1 MDIKILASGSS
12 GNAYLIGDGHT
23 LLLLDAG
30 IPFKRI
36 QIGCGFR
43 TSSIDACL
51 VTHRHGDH
59 AAAIP
64 KLLQRGITVY
74 SNADVAGLY
83 PSVQSVEAR
92 REFRIGTFRILPFE
106 AEHDVPCYGYQV
118 TSEETG
124 EKLVYI
130 TDSAYVRYTFT
141 GLTHIMVEANYAQEI
156 MIENVRDERVP
167 LSLAERVAGTHMSIE
182 TLLDLLRANDM
193 TKVRQIYLLHLSDN
207 NSDAERF
214 KKLVQQETG
223 AEVYIA

>member
-1 MDIKILASGSS
+1 MDIKVIASGSS
-12 GNAYLIGDGHT
+12 GNAYLIGDGKT
-23 LLLLDAG
+23 RLLFDAG

-36 QIGCGFR
+36 QIGCGFK

-83 PSVQSVEAR
+83 EGVQELT
-92 REFRIGTFRILPFE
+92 ECKEHTIGTLRILPFA

-118 TSEETG
+118 TSTLTG

-130 TDSAYVRYTFT
+130 TDSAYVKYTFA
-141 GLTHIMVEANYAQEI
+141 GLTHLMVEANYAQEI
-156 MIENVRDERVP
+156 IIDNAKNERIP
-167 LSLAERVAGTHMSIE
+167 LHLAERVIKTHMSIE
-182 TLLDLLRANDM
+182 TLLGLLKANDM
-193 TKVRQIYLLHLSDN
+193 TNVRQIYLLHLSDG
-207 NSDAERF
+207 NSDAEAF
-214 KKLVQQETG
+214 KRRVQQETG

>member
-1 MDIKILASGSS
+1 MDIKIIASGSS
-12 GNAYLIGDGHT
+12 GNAYLIGDGKT
-23 LLLLDAG
+23 RLLLDAG

-43 TSSIDACL
+43 TSSIDGCL

-64 KLLQRGITVY
+64 KLLRRGIAVY

-83 PSVQSVEAR
+83 PGVQSVDAL
-92 REFRIGTFRILPFE
+92 REFRIGTFRVLPFE
-106 AEHDVPCYGYQV
+106 AEHDVPCFGYQI

-130 TDSAYVRYTFT
+130 TDSAYVRYIFT
-141 GLTHIMVEANYAQEI
+141 GLTHIMIEANYAQEI
-156 MIENVRDERVP
+156 IIDNVRDERVP
-167 LSLAERVAGTHMSIE
+167 LSLAARVMETHMSIE
-182 TLLDLLRANDM
+182 TLLDLLRSNDM

-207 NSDAERF
+207 NSDAEAF

>member
-1 MDIKILASGSS
+1 MDIKIIASGSS
-12 GNAYLIGDGHT
+12 GNAYLIGDGRT
-23 LLLLDAG
+23 RLLLDAG
-30 IPFKRI
+30 IPFRRI

-51 VTHRHGDH
+51 ITHRHGDH

-64 KLLQRGITVY
+64 KLIARGITVY

-83 PSVQSVEAR
+83 EGVQELPAL
-92 REFRIGTFRILPFE
+92 REHAIGTLRILPFA

-118 TSEETG
+118 TSTATG

-130 TDSAYVRYTFT
+130 TDSAYVRYTFK
-141 GLTHIMVEANYAQEI
+141 GLTHIMIEANYDEDI
-156 MIENVRDERVP
+156 MLGNVRDEKIP
-167 LSLAERVAGTHMSIE
+167 FSLAERVAGTHMSID
-182 TLLDLLRANDM
+182 TLIDLLRANDM

-207 NSDAERF
+207 NSDAEKF
-214 KKLVQQETG
+214 KKLVQRETG

>member
-1 MDIKILASGSS
+1 MDIKIIASGSS
-12 GNAYLIGDGHT
+12 GNAYLIGDGKT
-23 LLLLDAG
+23 RLLLDAG

-43 TSSIDACL
+43 TSSIDGCL

-64 KLLQRGITVY
+64 KLTERGITVY
-74 SNADVAGLY
+74 SNADVAERYDG
-83 PSVQSVEAR
+83 VQELTAL
-92 REFRIGTFRILPFE
+92 REYTVGTFRILPFE
-106 AEHDVPCYGYQV
+106 AEHDVPCFGYQV
-118 TSEETG
+118 TSTATDER
-124 EKLVYI
+124 LVYI

-141 GLTHIMVEANYAQEI
+141 GLTHIMIEANYDEDI
-156 MIENVRDERVP
+156 MLGNVRDEKIP
-167 LSLAERVAGTHMSIE
+167 FSLAERVAGTHMSID
-182 TLLDLLRANDM
+182 TLIDLLRANDM

-207 NSDAERF
+207 NSDAEVF

>member
-12 GNAYLIGDGHT
+12 GNAYLIGDGRT
-23 LLLLDAG
+23 RLLLDAG

-43 TSSIDACL
+43 ISSIDACL
-51 VTHRHGDH
+51 ITHRHGDH

-64 KLLQRGITVY
+64 KLIERGITVY

-83 PSVQSVEAR
+83 EGVQELPAL
-92 REFRIGTFRILPFE
+92 REHTIGTLRILPFM

-118 TSEETG
+118 TSTATG

-141 GLTHIMVEANYAQEI
+141 GLTHIMIEANYDEDI
-156 MIENVRDERVP
+156 MRDNVTNKRIP
-167 LSLAERVAGTHMSIE
+167 LSLAARIAGTHMSIG

-193 TKVRQIYLLHLSDN
+193 TKVRQIYLLHLSDMS
-207 NSDAERF
+207 SDAEVF
-214 KKLVQQETG
+214 KRLVQQETG

>member
-1 MDIKILASGSS
+1 MDIKIIASGSS
-12 GNAYLIGDGHT
+12 GNACLIGDGRT
-23 LLLLDAG
+23 CLLLDAG
-30 IPFKRI
+30 IPFKHI

-43 TSSIDACL
+43 TSSIDGCL

-74 SNADVAGLY
+74 SNEDVAGLY
-83 PSVQSVEAR
+83 PGVQSVEAR

-118 TSEETG
+118 TSTAMD

-141 GLTHIMVEANYAQEI
+141 GLTHIMIEANYDEDI
-156 MIENVRDERVP
+156 MLGNVRDEKIP
-167 LSLAERVAGTHMSIE
+167 FSLAERVAGTHMSID
-182 TLLDLLRANDM
+182 TLIDLLRANDM

-207 NSDAERF
+207 NSDAECF
-214 KKLVQQETG
+214 KRQVQQETG

>member
-1 MDIKILASGSS
+1 MDIKIIASGSS
-12 GNAYLIGDGHT
+12 GNAYLIGDGKT
-23 LLLLDAG
+23 RLLLDAG
-30 IPFKRI
+30 IPFNRI

-83 PSVQSVEAR
+83 PGVQSVEAR
-92 REFRIGTFRILPFE
+92 KEFRVGTFRILPFE

-141 GLTHIMVEANYAQEI
+141 GLTHLMIEANYDEDI
-156 MIENVRDERVP
+156 MLGNVRNEKIP
-167 LSLAERVAGTHMSIE
+167 FSLAERVAGTHMSID
-182 TLLDLLRANDM
+182 TLIDLLRANDM

-207 NSDAERF
+207 NSDAEAF

>member
-1 MDIKILASGSS
+1 MDIKVIASGSS
-12 GNAYLIGDGHT
+12 GNAYLIGDGKT
-23 LLLLDAG
+23 RLLFDAG

-36 QIGCGFR
+36 QIGCGFK
-43 TSSIDACL
+43 TSSIDVCL

-83 PSVQSVEAR
+83 EGVQELT
-92 REFRIGTFRILPFE
+92 ECKEHTIGTLRILPFA

-124 EKLVYI
+124 ERLVYI

-141 GLTHIMVEANYAQEI
+141 GLTHIMIEANYAEDI
-156 MIENVRDERVP
+156 MRGNVRDGKVP
-167 LSLAERVAGTHMSIE
+167 LPLAERVAGTHMSID
-182 TLLDLLRANDM
+182 TLLSLLRANDM
-193 TKVRQIYLLHLSDN
+193 SKVRQIYLLHLSDN
-207 NSDAERF
+207 NSDAEAF
-214 KKLVQQETG
+214 KKMVQQETG

>member
-1 MDIKILASGSS
+1 MDIQVIASGSS
-12 GNAYLIGDGHT
+12 GNAYLIGDGRT
-23 LLLLDAG
+23 RLLLDAG
-30 IPFKRI
+30 IPFRRI

-43 TSSIDACL
+43 TSSIDGCL

-59 AAAIP
+59 AAIP
-64 KLLQRGITVY
+64 KLIERGIAVY
-74 SNADVAGLY
+74 SNADVAARYKG
-83 PSVQSVEAR
+83 VQELTAR
-92 REFRIGTFRILPFE
+92 KEHPIGTFRILPFA

-141 GLTHIMVEANYAQEI
+141 GLTHIMIEANYDEDI
-156 MIENVRDERVP
+156 MRDNVTNERIP
-167 LSLAERVAGTHMSIE
+167 LSLAARIAGTHMSIG

-193 TKVRQIYLLHLSDN
+193 TKVRQIYLLHLSDMS
-207 NSDAERF
+207 SDAERF

-223 AEVYIA
+223 AEVYVA

>member
-1 MDIKILASGSS
+1 MDIKIIASGSS

-23 LLLLDAG
+23 RLLLDAG

-43 TSSIDACL
+43 TSGIDGCL

-64 KLLQRGITVY
+64 KLLQRGMTVY

-83 PSVQSVEAR
+83 PGVQSVEAR

-106 AEHDVPCYGYQV
+106 AEHDVPCFGYQV
-118 TSEETG
+118 TSTATDER
-124 EKLVYI
+124 LVYI

-141 GLTHIMVEANYAQEI
+141 GLTHIMIEANYDEDI
-156 MIENVRDERVP
+156 MLGNVRDEKIP
-167 LSLAERVAGTHMSIE
+167 FSLAERVAGTHMSID
-182 TLLDLLRANDM
+182 TLIDLLRANDM

-207 NSDAERF
+207 NSDAEAF
-214 KKLVQQETG
+214 KRQVQQETG

>member
-1 MDIKILASGSS
+1 MP
-12 GNAYLIGDGHT
+12 
-23 LLLLDAG
+23 LLLDAG

-43 TSSIDACL
+43 TSSIDGCL

-64 KLLQRGITVY
+64 KLLQRGITIY
-74 SNADVAGLY
+74 SNEDVAGLHDG
-83 PSVQSVEAR
+83 VQELPAL
-92 REFRIGTFRILPFE
+92 REHTVGTLRILPFE

-141 GLTHIMVEANYAQEI
+141 GLTHIMIEANYAQDI
-156 MIENVRDERVP
+156 IIDNVREERVP
-167 LSLAERVAGTHMSIE
+167 LSLAARVMETHMSIE
-182 TLLDLLRANDM
+182 TLLDLLRSNDM
-193 TKVRQIYLLHLSDN
+193 SKVRQIYLLHLSDN
-207 NSDAERF
+207 NSDAEAF
-214 KKLVQQETG
+214 KRRVQQETG

>member
-1 MDIKILASGSS
+1 MDIKVIASGSS

-43 TSSIDACL
+43 TSMIDGCL

-64 KLLQRGITVY
+64 KLIERGIAVY

-83 PSVQSVEAR
+83 EGVQELTALN
-92 REFRIGTFRILPFE
+92 EYTIGTFRVLPFE
-106 AEHDVPCYGYQV
+106 AVHDVPCYGYQV
-118 TSEETG
+118 TSAATN

-141 GLTHIMVEANYAQEI
+141 GLTHIMVEANYDEGI
-156 MIENVRDERVP
+156 MLGNVRDEKIP
-167 LSLAERVAGTHMSIE
+167 FSLAERVAGTHMSID
-182 TLLDLLRANDM
+182 TLIDLLRANDM

-207 NSDAERF
+207 NSDAEVF
-214 KKLVQQETG
+214 KRLVQQETG

>member
-1 MDIKILASGSS
+1 MDIKVIASGSS
-12 GNAYLIGDGHT
+12 GNAYLIGDGRT
-23 LLLLDAG
+23 RLLLDAG
-30 IPFKRI
+30 IPFRRI

-43 TSSIDACL
+43 TSSIDGCL

-59 AAAIP
+59 AAAVP
-64 KLLQRGITVY
+64 KLIQRGITVY
-74 SNADVAGLY
+74 SNDNVAERYKGVQKLTERKEY
-83 PSVQSVEAR
+83 P
-92 REFRIGTFRILPFE
+92 IGTFRILPFM
-106 AEHDVPCYGYQV
+106 AEHDVPCFGYQV

-141 GLTHIMVEANYAQEI
+141 GLTHIMIEANYAEDI
-156 MIENVRDERVP
+156 MIGNVRDGKVP
-167 LSLAERVAGTHMSIE
+167 LSLAARIAGTHMSIG

-207 NSDAERF
+207 NSDAEAF
-214 KKLVQQETG
+214 KKMVQQETG

>member
-1 MDIKILASGSS
+1 MDIKVIASGSS

-23 LLLLDAG
+23 RLLLDAG

-43 TSSIDACL
+43 TSTIDACL

-64 KLLQRGITVY
+64 KLIQRGITVY
-74 SNADVAGLY
+74 SNADVAARYKG
-83 PSVQSVEAR
+83 VQELIAL
-92 REFRIGTFRILPFE
+92 REHTIGTFRILPFM

-118 TSEETG
+118 TSTVTG

-141 GLTHIMVEANYAQEI
+141 GLTHIMIEANYDEDI
-156 MIENVRDERVP
+156 MLGNVRDEKVP
-167 LSLAERVAGTHMSIE
+167 LSLAERVAQTHMSIE
-182 TLLDLLRANDM
+182 TLLELLRANDM
-193 TKVRQIYLLHLSDN
+193 SKVRQIYLLHLSDG
-207 NSDAERF
+207 NSDAEDFRRQ
-214 KKLVQQETG
+214 VQQETG

>member
-1 MDIKILASGSS
+1 MDIRVIASGSS
-12 GNAYLIGDGHT
+12 GNSYLIGDGRT
-23 LLLLDAG
+23 RLLLDAG
-30 IPFKRI
+30 IPFRRI
-36 QIGCGFR
+36 QIGCSFR
-43 TSSIDACL
+43 TSSIDGCL

-64 KLLQRGITVY
+64 KLLRRGIAVY
-74 SNADVAGLY
+74 SNADVAGVY
-83 PSVQSVEAR
+83 EGVQELTAR
-92 REFRIGTFRILPFE
+92 KEHTIGTMRILPFM

-141 GLTHIMVEANYAQEI
+141 GLTHIMIEANYDEDI
-156 MIENVRDERVP
+156 MIGNVRDEKVP
-167 LSLAERVAGTHMSIE
+167 LSLAERVAQTHMSIG

-193 TKVRQIYLLHLSDN
+193 TKVRQIYLLHLSDMS
-207 NSDAERF
+207 SDAERF

>member
-1 MDIKILASGSS
+1 MDIKIIASGSS
-12 GNAYLIGDGHT
+12 GNAYLIGDGRT
-23 LLLLDAG
+23 RLLLDAG

-43 TSSIDACL
+43 TSSIDGCL

-59 AAAIP
+59 AAAIS
-64 KLLQRGITVY
+64 KLLQRGMTVY

-83 PSVQSVEAR
+83 PGVQSVEAR

-118 TSEETG
+118 TSTATD

-141 GLTHIMVEANYAQEI
+141 GLTHIMIEANYDEDI
-156 MIENVRDERVP
+156 MLGNVRDEKIP
-167 LSLAERVAGTHMSIE
+167 FSLAERVAGTHMSID
-182 TLLDLLRANDM
+182 TLIDLLRANDM

-207 NSDAERF
+207 NSDAEVF
-214 KKLVQQETG
+214 KRLVQQETG

>member
-1 MDIKILASGSS
+1 MDIKIIASGSS
-12 GNAYLIGDGHT
+12 GNAYLIGDGKT
-23 LLLLDAG
+23 RLLLDAG

-43 TSSIDACL
+43 TSSIDGCL

-59 AAAIP
+59 AAAIS

-74 SNADVAGLY
+74 SNEDVAGLY
-83 PSVQSVEAR
+83 PGVQSVEAR

-118 TSEETG
+118 TSTETG

-130 TDSAYVRYTFT
+130 TDSAYVMYTFS
-141 GLTHIMVEANYAQEI
+141 GLTHIMIEANYAQDI
-156 MIENVRDERVP
+156 IIDNVKDERVP
-167 LSLAERVAGTHMSIE
+167 LSLAARVMETHMSIE
-182 TLLDLLRANDM
+182 TLLDLLRSNDM
-193 TKVRQIYLLHLSDN
+193 SKVRQIYLLHLSDN
-207 NSDAERF
+207 NSDAEAF
-214 KKLVQQETG
+214 KKMVQQETG

>member
-1 MDIKILASGSS
+1 MDVKIIASGSS

-23 LLLLDAG
+23 RLLLDAG

-51 VTHRHGDH
+51 ITHRHGDH
-59 AAAIP
+59 AAAIL

-74 SNADVAGLY
+74 SNEDVAGLY
-83 PSVQSVEAR
+83 PGVQSVEAR
-92 REFRIGTFRILPFE
+92 REFCIGTFRILPFE
-106 AEHDVPCYGYQV
+106 AEHDVPCFGYQV

-130 TDSAYVRYTFT
+130 TDSAYVRYTFA
-141 GLTHIMVEANYAQEI
+141 GLTHIMIEANYDEDI
-156 MIENVRDERVP
+156 MLGNVRDEKIP
-167 LSLAERVAGTHMSIE
+167 FSLAERVAGTHMSID
-182 TLLDLLRANDM
+182 TLIDLLRANDM

-207 NSDAERF
+207 NSDAEAF
-214 KKLVQQETG
+214 KRRVQQETG

>member
-1 MDIKILASGSS
+1 MDIKIIASGSS
-12 GNAYLIGDGHT
+12 GNAYLIGDGKT
-23 LLLLDAG
+23 RLLLDAG

-43 TSSIDACL
+43 TSTIDGCL

-64 KLLQRGITVY
+64 KLLQRGIIVY
-74 SNADVAGLY
+74 SNEDVAGLY
-83 PSVQSVEAR
+83 PGVQSVEAR

-167 LSLAERVAGTHMSIE
+167 LSLAARVMETHMSIE
-182 TLLDLLRANDM
+182 TLLDLLRSNDM
-193 TKVRQIYLLHLSDN
+193 SKVRQIYLLHLSDN
-207 NSDAERF
+207 NSDAEAF
-214 KKLVQQETG
+214 KRQVQQETG

>member
-1 MDIKILASGSS
+1 MDINVIASGSS
-12 GNAYLIGDGHT
+12 GNAYLIGDGRT
-23 LLLLDAG
+23 RLLLDAG
-30 IPFKRI
+30 IPFRRI

-43 TSSIDACL
+43 TSTIDACL

-64 KLLQRGITVY
+64 KLIQRGIAVY
-74 SNADVAGLY
+74 SNADVAARYKG
-83 PSVQSVEAR
+83 VQELTER
-92 REFRIGTFRILPFE
+92 KEHTIGTLRILPFA

-118 TSEETG
+118 TSTETG

-141 GLTHIMVEANYAQEI
+141 GLTHIMIEANYAEDI
-156 MIENVRDERVP
+156 MLGNVRDDKIP
-167 LSLAERVAGTHMSIE
+167 FPLAERVTQTHMSID
-182 TLLDLLRANDM
+182 TLLELLRANDM

-207 NSDAERF
+207 NSDAEAF
-214 KKLVQQETG
+214 KKMVQQETG

>member
-1 MDIKILASGSS
+1 MDIKIIASGSS
-12 GNAYLIGDGHT
+12 GNAYLIGDGKT
-23 LLLLDAG
+23 RLLLDAG

-43 TSSIDACL
+43 TSSIDGCL

-83 PSVQSVEAR
+83 PGVQSVEAR
-92 REFRIGTFRILPFE
+92 REFRIGTLRILPFE

-141 GLTHIMVEANYAQEI
+141 GLTHIMIEANYAQEI

-167 LSLAERVAGTHMSIE
+167 LSLAARVMGTHMSIE
-182 TLLDLLRANDM
+182 TLLDLLQANNM
-193 TKVRQIYLLHLSDN
+193 SKVRQIYLLHLSDG
-207 NSDAERF
+207 NSDAAAFRRQ
-214 KKLVQQETG
+214 VQQETG

>member
-1 MDIKILASGSS
+1 MDIKVIASGSS
-12 GNAYLIGDGHT
+12 GNAYLIGDGRT
-23 LLLLDAG
+23 RLLLDAG
-30 IPFKRI
+30 IPFRRI

-43 TSSIDACL
+43 TSTIDACL

-64 KLLQRGITVY
+64 KLIERGITVY
-74 SNADVAGLY
+74 SNDNVAERYKGVQKLTERKEY
-83 PSVQSVEAR
+83 P
-92 REFRIGTFRILPFE
+92 IGTFRILPFM
-106 AEHDVPCYGYQV
+106 AEHDVPCFGYQV

-141 GLTHIMVEANYAQEI
+141 GLTHIMIEANYAEDI
-156 MIENVRDERVP
+156 MIGNVRDGKVP
-167 LSLAERVAGTHMSIE
+167 LPLAERVAGTHMSID

-207 NSDAERF
+207 NSDAEAF
-214 KKLVQQETG
+214 KKMVQQETG

>member
-1 MDIKILASGSS
+1 MDIKIIASGSS
-12 GNAYLIGDGHT
+12 GNAYLIGDGKT
-23 LLLLDAG
+23 RLLLDAG

-64 KLLQRGITVY
+64 KLLQRGLTVY

-83 PSVQSVEAR
+83 PGVQHV
-92 REFRIGTFRILPFE
+92 
-106 AEHDVPCYGYQV
+106 EHDVPCYGYQV

-167 LSLAERVAGTHMSIE
+167 LSLAARVMETHMSIE
-182 TLLDLLRANDM
+182 TLLDLLRSNDM
-193 TKVRQIYLLHLSDN
+193 SKVRQIYLLHLSDN
-207 NSDAERF
+207 NSDAEAF
-214 KKLVQQETG
+214 KRQVQQETG